1 MRNIAISDE
10 IYQSITELATERGQ
24 TLEQLLAD
32 LLAQE
37 RWEDHAAHAYDAYH
51 ARGRGPGEALTEVLT
66 EEEFFQ
72 SLQDQPRAATGE
84 PDADV

>member
-10 IYQSITELATERGQ
+10 IYQSITELATERGL
-24 TLEQLLAD
+24 TLEQLLTD

-51 ARGRGPGEALTEVLT
+51 ARGPGEALT